1 MRLSRRAA
9 LELLLLVALAAF
21 FSFYLRTQRPL
32 GADQINSSVARDV
45 LGDGGS
51 PAEENAAADV
61 TLVVF
66 SDYRCPACRLAHPA
80 MRRAVAKDGK
90 VQIVYK
96 DWPIFGEVSER
107 AARVAIASDFQG
119 IYPRVHDRLMT
130 GPLSDEASLKA
141 AVEAAGGDWER
152 LQLDLLEKQANI
164 SARLVQNQ
172 RQAIEL
178 QLGGT
183 PGYLVGPILI
193 RGALTES
200 EFLRAFQESRRA
212 TASGS

>member
-9 LELLLLVALAAF
+9 LELLLLLALGAF

-32 GADQINSSVARDV
+32 GADQINGSVARDM
-45 LGDGGS
+45 LTGERS

-66 SDYRCPACRLAHPA
+66 SDYRCPACRLAHPP
-80 MRRAVAKDGK
+80 MKRAVAKDGK
-90 VQIVYK
+90 VRIVYK

-130 GPLSDEASLKA
+130 GPPSSDASLKA

-152 LQLDLLEKQANI
+152 LQLDFLEKQASI
-164 SARLVQNQ
+164 SAQLVQNQ
-172 RQAIEL
+172 RQAFQL

-183 PGYLVGPILI
+183 PGYLIGTILV